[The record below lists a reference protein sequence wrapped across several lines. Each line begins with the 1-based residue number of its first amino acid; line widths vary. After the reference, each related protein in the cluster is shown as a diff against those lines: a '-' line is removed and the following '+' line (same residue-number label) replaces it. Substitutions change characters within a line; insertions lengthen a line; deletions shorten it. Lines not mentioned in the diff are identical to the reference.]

1 MQNHTDTEIINLL
14 QAADTRKNDE
24 GLRIL
29 YTLFFPSISYFIREN
44 SGKPE
49 DAEDIFQEAIL
60 VLFNQIKK
68 RELVLTCQLKTY
80 FYSICRNL
88 WLKAIKKQK
97 IKRIDIQDK
106 EVFVNI
112 ESSTFRSIE
121 VNEEKQAMLELLKQ
135 LGEDCQKVLMYFY
148 YERLQ
153 MKEIAIRMSFAN
165 DQVARNKKVK
175 CLKQLTNIMDSS
187 PFFSS
192 FFKSL

>member
-1 MQNHTDTEIINLL
+1 MQNHSDTEIISLL
-14 QAADTRKNDE
+14 QAPETRKNDE

-29 YTLFFPSISYFIREN
+29 YTLFFPSISYFIQEN

-68 RELVLTCQLKTY
+68 GELVLTCQLKTY

-88 WLKAIKKQK
+88 WLKAIKKRR
-97 IKRIDIQDK
+97 IKTVEIQDK
-106 EVFVNI
+106 EAFVNI
-112 ESSTFRSIE
+112 EASTIE
-121 VNEEKQAMLELLKQ
+121 TIEINEEKQAMLELLKQ
-135 LGEDCQKVLMYFY
+135 LGEDCQSVLTYFY

-153 MKEIAIRMSFAN
+153 MKEIAIRMKFAS

-175 CLKQLTNIMDSS
+175 CLKQLTKIMDSS
-187 PFFSS
+187 PFFRS
-192 FFKSL
+192 FFKK

>member
-1 MQNHTDTEIINLL
+1 MQNHSDTEIISLL

-29 YTLFFPSISYFIREN
+29 YTLFFPSISYFIKEN

-49 DAEDIFQEAIL
+49 DAEDIFQEGIL

-68 RELVLTCQLKTY
+68 GELVLTCQLKTY

-88 WLKAIKKQK
+88 WLKVIKKRR
-97 IKRIDIQDK
+97 IKTVDIQDK
-106 EVFVNI
+106 EAFVDI
-112 ESSTFRSIE
+112 ESSTLETIE

-135 LGEDCQKVLMYFY
+135 LGEDCQSVLTYFY
-148 YERLQ
+148 YERIK
-153 MKEIAIRMSFAN
+153 MKEIAIRMNFAN

-175 CLKQLTNIMDSS
+175 CLKQLTKIMNTS

-192 FFKSL
+192 FFKK